1 MKSSIKAGFRSKRH
15 KVRKARSPSKAR
27 NKSNR
32 GGGRSKGA
40 RPRNILIVRS
50 SGRKEKFDADRM
62 AQTIS
67 RSGTPFMMARD
78 IAKKVSRK
86 VRATSS
92 SVNTKKGRKGAAEV
106 EGEKVRRLVAQE
118 LRARN
123 RPDIAS
129 SYTGEKP
136 ENTRQ
141 GRHSLMNEN
150 EPILDNVA
158 ANRSKLLYDGT
169 SYFAKSTRSRSK

>member
-1 MKSSIKAGFRSKRH
+1 MKSGSKTGFRGKRRQ
-15 KVRKARSPSKAR
+15 VRKARPSSRARKKSNKASGPSK
-27 NKSNR
+27 
-32 GGGRSKGA
+32 

-50 SGRKEKFDADRM
+50 SGRKEKFDVNRM

-78 IAKKVSRK
+78 ISKKVSRK
-86 VRATSS
+86 LKASS
-92 SVNTKKGRKGAAEV
+92 SLRTKKRRGVAEV
-106 EGEKVRRLVAQE
+106 EGEKVRRLVADE
-118 LRARN
+118 LRERN

-129 SYTGEKP
+129 SYAGEKP

-141 GRHSLMNEN
+141 NRHSLMNEN
-150 EPILDNVA
+150 EPVLDNVA

-169 SYFAKSTRSRSK
+169 SYFAKSTRSRAR

>member
-1 MKSSIKAGFRSKRH
+1 MKSGSKTGFKAKRR
-15 KVRKARSPSKAR
+15 KVRSSAKSRK
-27 NKSNR
+27 KSNK
-32 GGGRSKGA
+32 GSGRSEA
-40 RPRNILIVRS
+40 ERPRNILIVRS

-92 SVNTKKGRKGAAEV
+92 SLNTKKGRKEVAEV
-106 EGEKVRRLVAQE
+106 EGGKVRRLVAEE
-118 LRARN
+118 LRERN

-150 EPILDNVA
+150 EPVLDNVA